1 MEHTLKNKP
10 VASASRSF
18 LERLDPDREH
28 WVLGAMN
35 PAPHPGWRW
44 RTFSGPM
51 RGPLAERWIAARYI
65 EGVEVWLVLGDVGAP
80 VDGHEVP
87 TGAVTASRFVAAVSH
102 QEETFLARAAGN
114 PLTVFKDDGGRYT
127 AVWKLPEPVGQT
139 EAVRLSGRIAA
150 ACCFQNL
157 RAWPQLHYIPLPGD
171 IKPSGLRGSV
181 VRMPIHGR
189 APVEHDAPLFLAVPS
204 QEQVAL
210 SSAPPLTEENA
221 FLARK
226 LEESISKFGVA
237 GRVTNVKSGPVV
249 TVCDFEKEHTT
260 KVATVV
266 ATADDV
272 AMLMKSKSVIA
283 RPDTGRG
290 VVCFDVAN
298 TTRKTVFLRDMLASQ
313 EWREAAEKVSL
324 PLSIGVGVDGTPRF
338 ADLAGMPHLLVA
350 GSTGSGKSVALNA
363 MLLSLLTRYGPT
375 ELRLVLIDPK
385 RVELTTYS
393 GVPHLL
399 APVADTVAKAVA
411 ALDWAVVEMEQRYEL
426 LAAAG
431 VKNIT
436 RFNAK
441 AMAPLPWIVVVI
453 DEYATLMHQAQ
464 KKVGDAISRLSAE
477 ARAAGIHLILATQHP
492 SAKTITGPIKANI
505 PVRLVFRTAQRES
518 SQAAIGSSDATK
530 LLGMG
535 DGFLWLDGELERIHG
550 AFADDDE
557 VEQFVDAR
565 RKLGSPVYALTFE
578 SVAPVEMIDDFDDGD
593 ELEEATGERP
603 TIRLVEDWLD
613 QRLSGVGA
621 VQSTVVIAEGE
632 ARGFNAR
639 MTRRAAKS
647 IGVTETPSGKI
658 GVAGNWS
665 L

>member
-1 MEHTLKNKP
+1 MALILKSKSI
-10 VASASRSF
+10 ASETRAF
-18 LERLDPDREH
+18 VERLDPDREH
-28 WVLGAMN
+28 WVLGAMM
-35 PAPHPGWRW
+35 PAPSSAWRW

-51 RGPLAERWIAARYI
+51 RGPLAERWIADRYI

-80 VDGHEVP
+80 VYGHEVP
-87 TGAVTASRFVAAVSH
+87 TGAVTSSRFIAAVSH

-114 PLTVFKDDGGRYT
+114 PLTVFKDGGKRFT
-127 AVWKLPEPVGQT
+127 AVWKLPEPVGQN
-139 EAVRLSGRIAA
+139 EAVSLSGRIAA

-157 RAWPQLHYIPLPGD
+157 RAWPQLHYIPLPRD
-171 IKPSGLRGSV
+171 IRPSGLGGAV

-189 APVEHDAPLFLAVPS
+189 APVEYDAPLLLTVPAS
-204 QEQVAL
+204 TAPDSPAL
-210 SSAPPLTEENA
+210 PLTEENA

-226 LEESISKFGVA
+226 LEESISKFGVS

-272 AMLMKSKSVIA
+272 AMLMKSKSVIS

-298 TTRKTVFLRDMLASQ
+298 TTRKTVFLRDMFASQ
-313 EWREAAEKVSL
+313 EWREAVERFAL
-324 PLSIGVGVDGTPRF
+324 PLSIGVTVDGTPRF

-350 GSTGSGKSVALNA
+350 GSTGSGKSVGLNA
-363 MLLSLLTRYGPT
+363 MLLSLLTQFGPDA
-375 ELRLVLIDPK
+375 LRLILIDPK
-385 RVELTTYS
+385 RVELTTYA
-393 GVPHLL
+393 GIPHLL
-399 APVADTVAKAVA
+399 SPVADTVSKAVA
-411 ALDWAVVEMEQRYEL
+411 ALDWAVVEMERRYEL

-441 AMAPLPWIVVVI
+441 AVAPLPWIVVVI

-492 SAKTITGPIKANI
+492 SAKTITGPIRANV
-505 PVRLVFRTAQRES
+505 PVRLVFRCAQRES

-535 DGFLWLDGELERIHG
+535 DGFLWLDGDLERIHG
-550 AFADDDE
+550 AYADDDE
-557 VEQFVDAR
+557 IDQFVDAR

-578 SVAPVEMIDDFDDGD
+578 GVAPLGASDDDDAEDDEDDGSIPVRAWLRD
-593 ELEEATGERP
+593 RLEGQPP
-603 TIRLVEDWLD
+603 T
-613 QRLSGVGA
+613 LSTTIITEGVAAGYNHRA
-621 VQSTVVIAEGE
+621 V
-632 ARGFNAR
+632 
-639 MTRRAAKS
+639 RRAAKS
-647 IGVTETPSGKI
+647 IGVTDTPSGQV
-658 GVAGNWS
+658 GVAGSWE
-665 L
+665 LPCDA